1 MWPASVFT
9 MKARD
14 LNVFSPAAWLLVTAL
29 LFPNPAAAITLPEP
43 PENAPNIVIVL
54 LDDVGF
60 GATST
65 FGGPV
70 DTPALDAL
78 AQVGLRFNRFHTT
91 AICSPTRAA
100 LLTGRDAHAAN
111 VGAVLN
117 SASTIPGY
125 QGVLRPETATIA
137 EILREQGYSTGAF
150 GKWHLTPNWESSPLG
165 PFDRWPTGVG
175 FDTFYG
181 FLGGETDQY
190 EPTLYRGT
198 AAVRRPAGE
207 SYHVTEDIVDE
218 AIGWVD
224 LVQSISP
231 GKPFFVYLAPGAAH
245 APLQVPAPWIRRYEG
260 RFADGW
266 DRMRET
272 ILDRQ
277 KALGVVPADTVLTP
291 APEALP
297 AWDSLSAD
305 QKRVAER
312 LMETYAGFLEHTD
325 AQIGR
330 LASALRQRGQ
340 FDNTLFVYI
349 AGDNGSS
356 AEGGLGGSINYMGA
370 LQGLPESLEQQL
382 AALERIGDETTY
394 PQYPAGWAWA
404 LTSPF
409 QWVKQVASHLGG
421 TRVGAV
427 VSWPRV
433 IGDEA
438 GGLRSQFTHVNDV
451 VPTILDALNIGVPE
465 TVRGVPQ
472 RPMDGSSFLASLT
485 RADAAEH
492 HSTQL
497 FEVNGNR
504 AIYHEG
510 WMASAFHQRL
520 PWTVG
525 VRTAP
530 SPMEDDR
537 WELYNLN
544 EDFSQAN
551 NLASAEPGKLVEL
564 QALFQQEAERLGIL
578 PLRSAMDTMNS
589 HPLPNLR
596 GDRSAFSYG
605 PDAVGI
611 PEAQGPPLFN
621 RSWTLDATLTGPA
634 PRGVIATMGG
644 TVAGWSLYLD
654 NHSRPVF
661 RYRSFEVGEITLQ
674 GDNAVDGDVQL
685 SVDFAYDGGG
695 YARGGEFSLLVDGQ
709 RVDQG
714 RIAATPPSYFS
725 IDETFDVGVD
735 TGSPAGTYPADS
747 PIGYPLAGASLRR
760 VEIVTGPAP

>member
-1 MWPASVFT
+1 MCITPRQAGKLVIT
-9 MKARD
+9 LARCCTSWV
-14 LNVFSPAAWLLVTAL
+14 LATAL
-29 LFPNPAAAITLPEP
+29 FASGTAAAITLPQP
-43 PENAPNIVIVL
+43 PANAPNIVIVL

-70 DTPALDAL
+70 ETPTLDAL
-78 AQVGLRFNRFHTT
+78 AQSGLRFNRFHTT

-117 SASTIPGY
+117 SASTLPGY

-150 GKWHLTPNWESSPLG
+150 GKWHLTPTWESSPIG

-198 AAVRRPAGE
+198 TAVRRPAGD

-224 LVQSISP
+224 LVQSLSP
-231 GKPFFVYLAPGAAH
+231 DKPFFVYLAPGATH

-260 RFADGW
+260 HFSAGW
-266 DRMRET
+266 NQMRET
-272 ILDRQ
+272 ILERQ
-277 KALGVVPADTVLTP
+277 KALGIVPADTALTP

-297 AWDSLSAD
+297 AWDSLTPE
-305 QKRVAER
+305 QKQVAER

-325 AQIGR
+325 AQVGR
-330 LASALRQRGQ
+330 LTSALRQRGQ
-340 FDNTLFVYI
+340 LDNTLFIYI

-356 AEGGLGGSINYMGA
+356 AEGGLEGSINYMGA
-370 LQGLPESLEQQL
+370 LQGMPETLEQQL
-382 AALERIGDETTY
+382 AALDRIGDETTY
-394 PQYPAGWAWA
+394 PQYPAGWGWA

-433 IGDEA
+433 MGEQA

-451 VPTILDALNIGVPE
+451 VPTILDALAIGAPE
-465 TVRGVPQ
+465 TVRGVAQ
-472 RPMDGSSFLASLT
+472 RPMDGSSFLASLSQD
-485 RADAAEH
+485 DAPEH
-492 HSTQL
+492 HPTQL

-520 PWTVG
+520 PWSVG
-525 VRTAP
+525 LPGAP
-530 SPMEDDR
+530 SAMEDDR
-537 WELYNLN
+537 WELYNLE
-544 EDFSQAN
+544 EDFSQAR
-551 NLASAEPGKLVEL
+551 NLADSRPEKLTEL
-564 QALFQQEAERLGIL
+564 QAEFQREAGRLGIL
-578 PLRSAMDTMNS
+578 PLRSAMDTMHS
-589 HPLPNLR
+589 HPLPSLR
-596 GDRSAFSYG
+596 GERREFSYG
-605 PDAVGI
+605 PEAVGI
-611 PEAQGPPLFN
+611 PETQGPPLFN
-621 RSWTLDATLTGPA
+621 RSWSLEATLTGPE
-634 PRGVIATMGG
+634 PRGVIVTMGG

-654 NHSRPVF
+654 NQSRPVF
-661 RYRSFEVGEITLQ
+661 RYRSFEQGEITLQ
-674 GDNAVDGDVQL
+674 GDEAVSGDVQL
-685 SVDFAYDGGG
+685 ALNFAYDGGG
-695 YARGGEFSLLVDGQ
+695 YAKGGEFTLIVDGKP
-709 RVDQG
+709 VEAA
-714 RIAATPPSYFS
+714 RIAATPPSFFS

-747 PIGYPLAGASLRR
+747 PVGYPLAGASLRR
-760 VEIVTGPAP
+760 VNILTAPPR